1 MKKLILFSVFSLVFV
16 SFGAAQDDVYYT
28 RNATLKVNGEFEN
41 QQLFGQT
48 KELAVRLDY
57 ETTEMIIKFRLNTV
71 KFNVDTINTL
81 LKFENQEITF
91 IGELSLEYINTKGH
105 PPLDFLVEG
114 SLSVGNS
121 KSPIKGEGE
130 LIHMND
136 SGSYACLLGMTTT
149 LNLNEL
155 NIDIPSGLNE
165 EIEVVI
171 TQALLERDKN

>member
-1 MKKLILFSVFSLVFV
+1 MKNFILFSVFSLVFV
-16 SFGAAQDDVYYT
+16 SFGTAQDDVYYT
-28 RNATLKVNGEFEN
+28 RNATLQVNGKFQN

-48 KELAVRLDY
+48 QKLAVRLDY
-57 ETTEMIIKFRLNTV
+57 ETTETIIKLRLNTLE
-71 KFNVDTINTL
+71 FNIDTINTI
-81 LKFENQEITF
+81 LKFENKEITF

-114 SLSVGNS
+114 WLTIGNS

-136 SGSYACLLGMTTT
+136 SGSYACMLGMTVN

-155 NIDIPSGLNE
+155 NIDIPSELNE
-165 EIEVVI
+165 EVEVVI